1 MPPREP
7 TPLVIGDDDMV
18 GVCIMLPRTMRAW
31 LRYQAGR
38 STDEERRRVT
48 QAEVVRR
55 LIDADPCYA
64 VWLQE
69 QARPASRRRG

>member
-55 LIDADPCYA
+55 LIEADAVYA
-64 VWLQE
+64 AWLVQQQRE
-69 QARPASRRRG
+69 AKR